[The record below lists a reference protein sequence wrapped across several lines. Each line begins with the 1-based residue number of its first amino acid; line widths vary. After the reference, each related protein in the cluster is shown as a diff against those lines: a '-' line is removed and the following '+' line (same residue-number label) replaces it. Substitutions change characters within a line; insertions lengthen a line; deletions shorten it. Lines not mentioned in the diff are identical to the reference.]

1 MRLIRS
7 VRVGIGYY
15 LPQEIVHV
23 RGLAVG
29 PGNSSHMT
37 TSVKL
42 SKSKHHWEEMA
53 QLDPYWAILS
63 DPTKKFGK
71 WSIEEFYSTGE
82 QEVSKLMELVRE
94 LGYPG
99 ALDSALDFGCG
110 LGRLTRA
117 LSKYFNKCT
126 GVDISEEMIRRA
138 RGFNVSNTQCQFV
151 VNNDDS
157 LLQFESGSFD
167 LIYTSIV
174 LQHVPTK
181 VAIKQYVTDFV
192 RILKP
197 GGILV
202 MQVPSTIP
210 LRRRLQIRPR
220 LYDLLRSL
228 RFSESFLYRQLA
240 LTPII
245 MNCVSEK
252 EMLLLL
258 QRLGSTVLKVQR
270 DSMAG
275 PGIESRRY
283 FVTSGLKEGRVP
295 KSLHADRDDWD

>member
-1 MRLIRS
+1 
-7 VRVGIGYY
+7 
-15 LPQEIVHV
+15 
-23 RGLAVG
+23 
-29 PGNSSHMT
+29 MT
-37 TSVKL
+37 TSLKL
-42 SKSKHHWEEMA
+42 SKSKRDWEEMA
-53 QLDPYWAILS
+53 QLDPCWAILS
-63 DPTKKFGK
+63 DPKKKFGK

-82 QEVSKLMELVRE
+82 QEVSTLMELVRE
-94 LGYPG
+94 LGYPR

-110 LGRLTRA
+110 VGRLTRA
-117 LSKYFNKCT
+117 MSKYFDKCT

-138 RGFNVSNTQCQFV
+138 RGFNISNTHCQFV
-151 VNNDDS
+151 VNNEDS

-202 MQVPSTIP
+202 MQVPSRIP
-210 LRRRLQIRPR
+210 LRRRLQMRPR

-228 RFSESFLYRQLA
+228 GFEESFLYRQLA

-283 FVTSGLKEGRVP
+283 FVTSGLEEGRVP
-295 KSLHADRDDWD
+295 KSLHADRDDWN